1 MPDAFSELSS
11 LSFFMLLVTTNL
23 RDMFVLHSLGFDH
36 SFTEEG
42 CTYWLLCY
50 RLFCSSS
57 VKKDEADS
65 TIQFQQCI
73 KILAD
78 KVSFLSRQS
87 EELVERYSRVE
98 AAHGILVRE
107 LEEKKTLINN
117 LYSKLQ
123 LEKQVHILAS

>member
-1 MPDAFSELSS
+1 MLMPYAFSELSV
-11 LSFFMLLVTTNL
+11 F
-23 RDMFVLHSLGFDH
+23 HSAI
-36 SFTEEG
+36 EEV
-42 CTYWLLCY
+42 CTYWLLCNG
-50 RLFCSSS
+50 LFCSSS

-87 EELVERYSRVE
+87 DELMERYSRVE

-117 LYSKLQ
+117 LYKKLQ
-123 LEKQVHILAS
+123 LEKQVRILAS